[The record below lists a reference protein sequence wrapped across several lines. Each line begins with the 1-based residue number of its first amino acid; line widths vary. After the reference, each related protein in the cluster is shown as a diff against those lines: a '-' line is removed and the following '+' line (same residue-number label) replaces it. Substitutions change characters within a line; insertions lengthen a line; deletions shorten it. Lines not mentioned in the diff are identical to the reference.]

1 MAEPK
6 LRFKRDNG
14 SSYPIWQECKL
25 DKILTE
31 RNESHLISEDA
42 PLLSFTI
49 EQGVIYPENKK
60 TNKRDFLMKD
70 KDNKKFLL
78 TEYNDIIYNPANLKF
93 GAIHRNALGRGVV
106 SPIYAIF
113 YTNQVPD
120 FIEGIVTNPKFIK
133 RSLKYLEG
141 TVIKLMTLKPKDFL
155 KMKVFIPCPEEQQK
169 IADFLSSVNEVIAIS
184 EQEVAYLEMQKKA
197 VMKKIF
203 SQEVRFKKEDGSNYP
218 DWEDTIVKEIGVVV
232 TGNTPS
238 TKEEQNYGQDYL
250 WVTPADITK
259 NECVSSTNK
268 KLSEKGWAIA
278 RHLPAG
284 AVLVTCIASIGKNS
298 ILATKGSCNQ
308 QINAII
314 PNGKM
319 QSRFILE
326 AINYKEHDLQLLGGN
341 GGMKIVSKSLFENF
355 ELPYPCPEEQQ
366 KIADFL
372 SNFDEAIVSAK
383 KELELW
389 KQLKKGLLQQMFV

>member
-1 MAEPK
+1 MAEPRI
-6 LRFKRDNG
+6 RFKRDDG
-14 SSYPIWQECKL
+14 SVFPEWKEDCIGNMFSVTRGYVLAVQKTRQEQDSEYLYPVYSSQTKNDGRL
-25 DKILTE
+25 GYY
-31 RNESHLISEDA
+31 NEYLYEDA
-42 PLLSFTI
+42 ITWTTDGANAGTVKFRKGKFYCTNVCGVLLEDKVKPNLCIVEILNIATI
-49 EQGVIYPENKK
+49 PW
-60 TNKRDFLMKD
+60 
-70 KDNKKFLL
+70 
-78 TEYNDIIYNPANLKF
+78 
-93 GAIHRNALGRGVV
+93 
-106 SPIYAIF
+106 
-113 YTNQVPD
+113 
-120 FIEGIVTNPKFIK
+120 VTHNGNPKLMNNVMSEIK
-133 RSLKYLEG
+133 IKY
-141 TVIKLMTLKPKDFL
+141 PSSF
-155 KMKVFIPCPEEQQK
+155 EEQQK
-169 IADFLSSVNEVIAIS
+169 IADFLSSVDDVIATS
-184 EQEVAYLEMQKKA
+184 EQEVANLEMQKKV

-389 KQLKKGLLQQMFV
+389 RQLKKGLLQQMFV